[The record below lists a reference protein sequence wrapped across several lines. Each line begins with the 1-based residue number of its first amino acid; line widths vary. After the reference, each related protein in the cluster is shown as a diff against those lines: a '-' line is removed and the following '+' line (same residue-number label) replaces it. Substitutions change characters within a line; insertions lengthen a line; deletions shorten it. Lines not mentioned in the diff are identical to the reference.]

1 MTRMKVTITKV
12 LILCCVLSSFLG
24 AAQHQKASDTIA
36 SFFKKAYRY
45 KNNANYDLA
54 FKEVDKAKDFAE
66 KNNDTLGVAQSYH
79 MYASLY
85 LKYQN
90 DLNKI
95 PDLLKTAESLLY
107 ELGDKRNL
115 ASNDRLWAEYYIS
128 KREFDKA
135 ENSLDDAESLF
146 VKNGDPVL
154 FKNTLKYVR
163 GTLYLAKSD
172 YAKAIEALKEAIPI
186 TDEYEQDFLLSSAYL
201 NLAYAYRNLDS
212 ISKTETNVT
221 KALNLASI
229 GDFPKI
235 KIEAF
240 KIIGEIKKTQN
251 DDVGAL
257 FYLEKHY
264 SYKDSIFSIEKAQ
277 AVNKASNRSELD
289 WKDDLLDI
297 QQKEI
302 EEKDDEAAKNQKT
315 IILSSL
321 LLIIISLL
329 TISLYRNNIIKI
341 KTNQL
346 LLKKNSELQ
355 LAKDDA
361 EAALQAKANFLSTVS
376 HELRTPLYA
385 VTGLTHLL
393 LEEDPKEH
401 QKEYLKS
408 LKFSGDYLLALIN
421 DILQLNKIEAH
432 KLSVHNEDINIYEIL
447 KEVTDSMA
455 QTSKQN
461 NNKIHVNID
470 KSIPQM
476 LMGDKIKL
484 SQILINLVGNALK
497 FTKDGDIWV
506 NLKTLEDEGKRINIL
521 FEIKDNGIGI
531 SEEKQKTIFESF
543 SQGSKQINR
552 KYGGTG
558 LGLSIVKSL
567 LSLVNSNINLKS
579 ELGKGSTFSFSIKF
593 KKSEVQPKKKTPEI
607 IIPTIPEPKNDAQYA
622 GLHIL
627 LVEDNKINQ
636 MITKKMITKKNMTC
650 DIANNGVE
658 AIDLIKANH
667 YELVL
672 MDIHM
677 PVMGGIEATQEIR
690 KFNTALPI
698 IALTAVAIDENMN
711 EFMEVGFNDVISKPF
726 RPEDFYR
733 SVNNFL
739 LQDL

>member
-1 MTRMKVTITKV
+1 
-12 LILCCVLSSFLG
+12 
-24 AAQHQKASDTIA
+24 
-36 SFFKKAYRY
+36 
-45 KNNANYDLA
+45 
-54 FKEVDKAKDFAE
+54 
-66 KNNDTLGVAQSYH
+66 
-79 MYASLY
+79 
-85 LKYQN
+85 
-90 DLNKI
+90 
-95 PDLLKTAESLLY
+95 
-107 ELGDKRNL
+107 
-115 ASNDRLWAEYYIS
+115 
-128 KREFDKA
+128 
-135 ENSLDDAESLF
+135 
-146 VKNGDPVL
+146 
-154 FKNTLKYVR
+154 R
-163 GTLYLAKSD
+163 GTLYLAKAD
-172 YAKAIEALKEAIPI
+172 YASAIESLNDAIPI
-186 TDEYEQDFLLSSAYL
+186 TDEFEQDFLLSSTYL

-212 ISKTETNVT
+212 ISKTEINVT
-221 KALNLASI
+221 KALDLASI

-235 KIEAF
+235 KIDAF
-240 KIIGEIKKTQN
+240 KIIGEIKKKQN

-302 EEKDDEAAKNQKT
+302 DEKDDEAAKNQKT

-393 LEEDPKEH
+393 LEEDPKDH

-484 SQILINLVGNALK
+484 SQILINLV
-497 FTKDGDIWV
+497 
-506 NLKTLEDEGKRINIL
+506 
-521 FEIKDNGIGI
+521 
-531 SEEKQKTIFESF
+531 
-543 SQGSKQINR
+543 
-552 KYGGTG
+552 
-558 LGLSIVKSL
+558 
-567 LSLVNSNINLKS
+567 
-579 ELGKGSTFSFSIKF
+579 
-593 KKSEVQPKKKTPEI
+593 
-607 IIPTIPEPKNDAQYA
+607 
-622 GLHIL
+622 
-627 LVEDNKINQ
+627 
-636 MITKKMITKKNMTC
+636 
-650 DIANNGVE
+650 
-658 AIDLIKANH
+658 
-667 YELVL
+667 
-672 MDIHM
+672 
-677 PVMGGIEATQEIR
+677 
-690 KFNTALPI
+690 
-698 IALTAVAIDENMN
+698 
-711 EFMEVGFNDVISKPF
+711 
-726 RPEDFYR
+726 
-733 SVNNFL
+733 
-739 LQDL
+739 